1 MRSCFA
7 LAALMPPKLPKK
19 KVLQKAAPS
28 GGLDGDGRM
37 ADGHGRGEQALIELA
52 GGILVHVG
60 KHMGVGV
67 QSDAHIGM
75 AHTMLDD
82 LCADSCGNQCGCIT
96 VA

>member
-1 MRSCFA
+1 
-7 LAALMPPKLPKK
+7 
-19 KVLQKAAPS
+19 
-28 GGLDGDGRM
+28 M

-75 AHTMLDD
+75 TQTMLDYSNIS
-82 LCADSCGNQCGCIT
+82 LPIVSPGWYGH
-96 VA
+96 VPFWGHFFHS

>member
-37 ADGHGRGEQALIELA
+37 ADGHGRGEQALIEL
-52 GGILVHVG
+52 ICRIIVHLRE
-60 KHMGVGV
+60 HMCIGVKG
-67 QSDAHIGM
+67 DAHIGVSK
-75 AHTMLDD
+75 TMLDD
-82 LCADSCGNQCGCIT
+82 LCADSCGDQSGG
-96 VA
+96 VAVA